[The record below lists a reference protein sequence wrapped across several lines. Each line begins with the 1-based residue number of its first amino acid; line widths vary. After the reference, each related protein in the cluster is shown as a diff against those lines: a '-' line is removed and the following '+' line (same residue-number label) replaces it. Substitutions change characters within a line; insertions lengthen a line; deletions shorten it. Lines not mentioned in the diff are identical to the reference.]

1 MLGQHLLGGFWD
13 GSLEIGES
21 HRLVPGEMRQDRH
34 LPTTVD
40 TAERFSQ
47 TIGADLP
54 ILGVRPGC
62 IRHSYLFVVTPLNSA
77 VLHLFSARLN
87 IFASMKC
94 VYNLKQLQNR
104 FKTGSLAFLL
114 CVLTGPGALAQ
125 TEKSGFIK
133 TSDGIRIHYVEAG
146 TGDPIVFIP
155 GWRMPAWIWQN
166 QIAGLSNKYRV
177 IAVDPRSQGESD
189 KPNYGHLPET
199 RARDYKQLVD
209 QLGLEQPV
217 LIGWSMGCGELLSYV
232 QQFGEDGIR
241 GLVLVDGLIPA
252 SANPEI
258 VSMMNDWVVQLQQD
272 RLKEAEVFV
281 RSMYKKPETEA
292 YLQSVVQASMKVP
305 TDTAVTLLHNMVEDT
320 DFSQAF
326 ARIDRPVLFVYEPA
340 LQPNADF
347 LKGKLGDRV
356 RLERF
361 DGDGH
366 ALFVDDPGK
375 FNRVVDDF
383 VQSLRR

>member
-1 MLGQHLLGGFWD
+1 MK
-13 GSLEIGES
+13 
-21 HRLVPGEMRQDRH
+21 
-34 LPTTVD
+34 
-40 TAERFSQ
+40 
-47 TIGADLP
+47 
-54 ILGVRPGC
+54 
-62 IRHSYLFVVTPLNSA
+62 
-77 VLHLFSARLN
+77 
-87 IFASMKC
+87 SMYK
-94 VYNLKQLQNR
+94 LKQLQDG
-104 FKTGSLAFLL
+104 FKISSLVVLL
-114 CVLTGPGALAQ
+114 CVLAGPVALAQ

-133 TSDGIRIHYVEAG
+133 TSDGIRIHYLEAG

-166 QIAGLSNKYRV
+166 QIDGLSNKYRV

-209 QLGLEQPV
+209 QLGLKQPV
-217 LIGWSMGCGELLSYV
+217 LIGWSMGCGELLGYV
-232 QQFGEDGIR
+232 EQFGEDGIK

-258 VSMMNDWVVQLQQD
+258 VSMMNDWLVQLQQD
-272 RLKEAEVFV
+272 RQKEAEVFV

-292 YLQSVVQASMKVP
+292 YLQRVVQASMKVP
-305 TDTAVTLLHNMVEDT
+305 TDTTVTLLHNMVEDT

-326 ARIDRPVLFVYEPA
+326 ARIDHPMLFVYEPA

-347 LKGKLGDRV
+347 LKAKLGDRI

-366 ALFVDDPGK
+366 ALFVDDPEK

-383 VQSLRR
+383 VQGLPR